1 MSDSD
6 FATELPRRQAHLDQ
20 LPGKT
25 YYECGESLN
34 RAAKLFSKNSEELRD
49 HLLQF
54 VGTPIFVTD
63 LSEGYD
69 SEAARLLINYLAALA
84 GLRDA
89 QRVVHHRLWP
99 DPQEEEN
106 RACKTCGRRDP
117 KRTKWEATVW
127 DAKREELLG
136 DGRIVFLTKLRD
148 YSLHYNIP
156 LITVASSFTSING
169 PGGPMVGK
177 NAVGIARGDL
187 LKWDGWNKKS
197 RAFINEHDG
206 NTIELMPLVAFFS
219 QRVREFIKWFFEQID
234 GEVGQVTREF
244 VDKQND
250 LKRWYEVQEASAQ
263 YRALRNTHHLRKRV
277 EARLERAENKT
288 GGWRIIAPDENG
300 EWVVNE
306 SDWPP
311 LPRDPH

>member
-1 MSDSD
+1 MSNFD

-25 YYECGESLN
+25 YHEWGESLN
-34 RAAKLFSKNSEELRD
+34 RAAKLFSKNSEEFRD
-49 HLLQF
+49 HLMQF
-54 VGTPIFVTD
+54 VGKPIFVTD

-99 DPQEEEN
+99 DPQEDEK
-106 RACKTCGRRDP
+106 RACETCGRRDP
-117 KRTKWEATVW
+117 KRTTWEATVW
-127 DAKREELLG
+127 DSKREELLG
-136 DGRIVFLTKLRD
+136 DGRIVFLSKLRD

-156 LITVASSFTSING
+156 LMTVASSFTSIGG

-177 NAVGIARGDL
+177 NAVGISRDDL

-206 NTIELMPLVAFFS
+206 DTIELMPLVAFFS
-219 QRVREFIKWFFEQID
+219 QRVREFIKWFAEQID
-234 GEVGQVTREF
+234 AEVGQETREF
-244 VDKQND
+244 VDKHND
-250 LKRWYEVQEASAQ
+250 LKRWYDVHEASAQ
-263 YRALRNTHHLRKRV
+263 YRALRNNHHLRKRV
-277 EARLERAENKT
+277 EARLERARNKT
-288 GGWRIIAPDENG
+288 VGWRIITVDPNG
-300 EWVVNE
+300 NGLVGD

-311 LPRDPH
+311 LPPDWC

>member
-1 MSDSD
+1 MSDFD

-25 YYECGESLN
+25 YYEWSESLN

-49 HLLQF
+49 HLMQF
-54 VGTPIFVTD
+54 VGNPIFVTE

-99 DPQEEEN
+99 DPDEEEN
-106 RACKTCGRRDP
+106 RACETCGRRDP

-127 DAKREELLG
+127 DPKREELLG
-136 DGRIVFLTKLRD
+136 DGRIAFLTKLRD

-156 LITVASSFTSING
+156 LMTVASSFTSISG
-169 PGGPMVGK
+169 SGGPMVGK
-177 NAVGIARGDL
+177 NAVGISRDDL

-219 QRVREFIKWFFEQID
+219 QRVREFIQWFFEQID
-234 GEVGQVTREF
+234 GEVGQETREY
-244 VDKQND
+244 VDKHND
-250 LKRWYEVQEASAQ
+250 FQYWCRVHEASAQ
-263 YRALRNTHHLRKRV
+263 YRVLRNNYHLRKRV
-277 EARLERAENKT
+277 EARLERANNKT

-300 EWVVNE
+300 EWVVGA
-306 SDWPP
+306 SVWPP
-311 LPRDPH
+311 LPPDWC